1 VYLLAWKL
9 GIKGI
14 TVYRDKSKSQQV
26 IYFGVKKEREE
37 YEKKKGEEGGSSKLV
52 PSSLRLEKKFVEVS
66 ETYAGGCK
74 TCEL

>member
-1 VYLLAWKL
+1 KVYLTAWRL

-26 IYFGVKKEREE
+26 IYFGLKKEREE
-37 YEKKKGEEGGSSKLV
+37 KSKQTT
-52 PSSLRLEKKFVEVS
+52 SLRLEKKFVEVS
-66 ETYAGGCK
+66 ENFSGGCK

>member
-1 VYLLAWKL
+1 MERVYITAWKL

-26 IYFGVKKEREE
+26 IYFGIKKEREE
-37 YEKKKGEEGGSSKLV
+37 KAKQSTN
-52 PSSLRLEKKFVEVS
+52 LRLEKKFVEVS
-66 ETYAGGCK
+66 EAYSGGCK

>member
-1 VYLLAWKL
+1 LAWKL
-9 GIKGI
+9 GIKGV

-26 IYFGVKKEREE
+26 IYFGIKKEREE
-37 YEKKKGEEGGSSKLV
+37 VEKKMKEEKKLQV
-52 PSSLRLEKKFVEVS
+52 LPSSFRMEKKFVEVS